1 MQSTTPKPPTTVL
14 IVDDDLLVQQAV
26 SDYLSMVRD
35 LTVIDTASS
44 GEEALEKLAAQPV
57 DLVLMDVRMPGMGG
71 LEATRAV
78 RRKHP
83 NTRVI
88 MLTSFA
94 EEELIADA
102 IEAGALGYILKSA
115 RAAQII
121 EALRSAR
128 LELPVLSRS
137 ALASLMAH
145 RPIPSAD
152 DIPDLT
158 RREGEILDE
167 LRRGKSNAQIARTL
181 NLSESAVKMHV
192 RSLMTKFDASSRLEV
207 VVKAQGRRRGA

>member
-1 MQSTTPKPPTTVL
+1 
-14 IVDDDLLVQQAV
+14 
-26 SDYLSMVRD
+26 
-35 LTVIDTASS
+35 
-44 GEEALEKLAAQPV
+44 
-57 DLVLMDVRMPGMGG
+57 
-71 LEATRAV
+71 
-78 RRKHP
+78 
-83 NTRVI
+83 

-152 DIPDLT
+152 HIPDLT

>member
-26 SDYLSMVRD
+26 SDYLGMVRD
-35 LTVIDTASS
+35 LTVVDTASS

-78 RRKHP
+78 RREHP

-115 RAAQII
+115 RVAQII

-137 ALASLMAH
+137 VLASLMAY
-145 RPIPSAD
+145 RPISCVD
-152 DIPDLT
+152 DLPDLT
-158 RREGEILDE
+158 RREG
-167 LRRGKSNAQIARTL
+167 
-181 NLSESAVKMHV
+181 
-192 RSLMTKFDASSRLEV
+192 
-207 VVKAQGRRRGA
+207 